1 MSTDLL
7 EGRVAELEARAQRLV
22 LAGDDRDGW
31 GAWRN
36 LLELRLMQQ
45 QDSERALL
53 TEVIAS
59 LQREFEATAKRL
71 IGEAQAQKIRGTY
84 ARSEIYAPGDVVA
97 LDGGSFMAKRSA
109 PGLCPGPDWQLIA
122 RQGQRGIAG
131 PQGIAGKDAPKI
143 VGWVVDRAAFTVA
156 PKLSDGS
163 TGPLLELAELF
174 QPSAD
179 SSVT

>member
-1 MSTDLL
+1 MDADADLANRL
-7 EGRVAELEARAQRLV
+7 TELEERSRRLV

-31 GAWRN
+31 GAWHN

-45 QDSERALL
+45 QDNERAVL
-53 TEVIAS
+53 TEVVAS

-97 LDGGSFMAKRSA
+97 LDGGSFMAKRAA
-109 PGLCPGPDWQLIA
+109 PGLCPGPDWQLVA

-131 PQGIAGKDAPKI
+131 PQGIAGKDAPRI
-143 VGWVVDRAAFTVA
+143 TGWVVDRGAYTVA
-156 PKLSDGS
+156 PRFSDGS
-163 TGPLLELAELF
+163 LGPLLELRELF
-174 QPSAD
+174 EPSE
-179 SSVT
+179 TT

>member
-1 MSTDLL
+1 MTADADLID
-7 EGRVAELEARAQRLV
+7 RVAELEQRAQRLV

-53 TEVIAS
+53 TEVVAS

-97 LDGGSFMAKRSA
+97 LDGGSFMAKRAA
-109 PGLCPGPDWQLIA
+109 PGLCPGPDWQLVA

-131 PQGIAGKDAPKI
+131 PQGIAGKDAPRI
-143 VGWVVDRAAFTVA
+143 VKWELDVA
-156 PKLSDGS
+156 SYTATPIMGDG
-163 TGPLLELAELF
+163 TKGPGLELRALF
-174 QPSAD
+174 EQ
-179 SSVT
+179 TT

>member
-1 MSTDLL
+1 MDADADLANRL
-7 EGRVAELEARAQRLV
+7 TELEERSRRLV

-31 GAWRN
+31 GAWHN

-45 QDSERALL
+45 QDNERAVL
-53 TEVIAS
+53 TEVVAS

-97 LDGGSFMAKRSA
+97 LDGGSFMAKRAA

-143 VGWVVDRAAFTVA
+143 VKWELDVA
-156 PKLSDGS
+156 SYTATPIMSDG
-163 TGPLLELAELF
+163 TKGPGLELRALF
-174 QPSAD
+174 EQ
-179 SSVT
+179 TT